1 MESKNIFKA
10 NIIVSEL
17 SDFFEELDDET
28 EKRFL
33 DILNKENFSLADGE
47 LSQNAW
53 DIDSDEAFF
62 VIS

>member
-33 DILNKENFSLADGE
+33 DIRHISEIYFKEMARRK
-47 LSQNAW
+47 
-53 DIDSDEAFF
+53 
-62 VIS
+62 